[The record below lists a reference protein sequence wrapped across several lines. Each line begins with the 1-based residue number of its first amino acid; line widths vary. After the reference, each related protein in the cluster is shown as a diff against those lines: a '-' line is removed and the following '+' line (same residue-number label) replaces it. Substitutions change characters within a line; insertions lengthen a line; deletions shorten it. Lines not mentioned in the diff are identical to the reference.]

1 MAASTTDWPAE
12 RERDLLGQSVLVIG
26 GSSGIGL
33 ETRWRS
39 DLEGRLSVAVIV
51 RAAVGR
57 ACHSPR
63 DPVRFT
69 GVCHATPAAQGG
81 DTPPCSS
88 GGKPTRPATVESA
101 VNVVDEVR

>member
-51 RAAVGR
+51 RVRGRQGMPQPPGPGAVHWR
-57 ACHSPR
+57 MPR
-63 DPVRFT
+63 HT
-69 GVCHATPAAQGG
+69 GSTGW
-81 DTPPCSS
+81 
-88 GGKPTRPATVESA
+88 
-101 VNVVDEVR
+101 